1 MTSET
6 LEIRRKRL
14 KYRSQHRG
22 TKELDLLLGR
32 FAAERLDALDA
43 AQLERFE
50 ALLEAPSPLVYDW
63 ITGQGDPPPEMDT
76 DILHYLRDFTLRPL
90 TQDS

>member
-1 MTSET
+1 MTSES

-32 FAAERLDALDA
+32 FAAERLDALDPD
-43 AQLERFE
+43 QIDCFE
-50 ALLEAPSPLVYDW
+50 ALLEAPSPLVYAW
-63 ITGQGDPPPEMDT
+63 VIGQDAPPPEMDS
-76 DILHYLRDFTLRPL
+76 DILQLLRDFTLRPL
-90 TQDS
+90 TRRP

>member
-1 MTSET
+1 MIPEK

-32 FAAERLDALDA
+32 FAMDRLDDLNSD
-43 AQLERFE
+43 QIDRFE
-50 ALLEAPSPLVYDW
+50 ALLDLPSPLVYAW
-63 ITGQGDPPPEMDT
+63 VTGQDNPPPEMDT
-76 DILHYLRDFTLRPL
+76 DVLRLLREFILP
-90 TQDS
+90 S

>member
-1 MTSET
+1 MTPES

-32 FAAERLDALDA
+32 FAAARLDALDA
-43 AQLERFE
+43 AQVDRFE
-50 ALLEAPSPLVYDW
+50 ALLEAPSPLVYAW
-63 ITGQGDPPPEMDT
+63 VTGQDAPPPEFDR
-76 DILHYLRDFTLRPL
+76 DVLRLLRDFVLRR
-90 TQDS
+90 

>member
-1 MTSET
+1 MTSES
-6 LEIRRKRL
+6 LDIRRKRL

-43 AQLERFE
+43 DQIDRFE
-50 ALLEAPSPLVYDW
+50 ALLEAPSPLVYAW
-63 ITGQGDPPPEMDT
+63 VTGQDDPPPEFDC
-76 DILHYLRDFTLRPL
+76 DVLRLLRDFVLRP
-90 TQDS
+90 

>member
-1 MTSET
+1 MTPES

-32 FAAERLDALDA
+32 FAAARLDALDA
-43 AQLERFE
+43 AQVDRFE
-50 ALLEAPSPLVYDW
+50 ALLEAPSPLVYAW
-63 ITGQGDPPPEMDT
+63 VTGQDVPPPELDS
-76 DILHYLRDFTLRPL
+76 DVLRLLRDFIPKVLSNDP
-90 TQDS
+90 

>member
-1 MTSET
+1 MTPES

-22 TKELDLLLGR
+22 TKELDFLLGR

-43 AQLERFE
+43 AQVARFE
-50 ALLEAPSPLVYDW
+50 ALLEAPSPLVYAW
-63 ITGQGDPPPEMDT
+63 VTGQDAPPPELDS
-76 DILHYLRDFTLRPL
+76 DVLRLLRDFVLGP
-90 TQDS
+90 

>member
-32 FAAERLDALDA
+32 FAAERLDALDPD
-43 AQLERFE
+43 QIDRFE
-50 ALLEAPSPLVYDW
+50 ALLEAPSPLVYAW
-63 ITGQGDPPPEMDT
+63 VIGQDDPPPELDN
-76 DILHYLRDFTLRPL
+76 DIFQMLRDFTLQP
-90 TQDS
+90 

>member
-1 MTSET
+1 MTPES

-22 TKELDLLLGR
+22 TKELDFLLGR

-43 AQLERFE
+43 AQVARFE
-50 ALLEAPSPLVYDW
+50 ALLEAPSPLVYAW
-63 ITGQGDPPPEMDT
+63 VTGQDAPPPELDS
-76 DILHYLRDFTLRPL
+76 DVLRLLRDFVLRR
-90 TQDS
+90 

>member
-6 LEIRRKRL
+6 LDIRRKRL

-32 FAAERLDALDA
+32 FAAARLDALDA
-43 AQLERFE
+43 AQVDRFE
-50 ALLEAPSPLVYDW
+50 ALLEAPSPLVYAW
-63 ITGQGDPPPEMDT
+63 VIGQDAPPPELDS
-76 DILHYLRDFTLRPL
+76 DVLRLLRDFVLGP
-90 TQDS
+90 

>member
-1 MTSET
+1 VSPES

-32 FAAERLDALDA
+32 FAAARLDTLDA
-43 AQLERFE
+43 AQVDRFE
-50 ALLEAPSPLVYDW
+50 ALLDVPSPLVYAWVIGRD
-63 ITGQGDPPPEMDT
+63 DPPPELDS
-76 DILHYLRDFTLRPL
+76 DVLRLLRDFVPRPP
-90 TQDS
+90 TQRP

>member
-6 LEIRRKRL
+6 LDIRRKRL

-32 FAAERLDALDA
+32 FAAARLDALDA
-43 AQLERFE
+43 AQVDRFE
-50 ALLEAPSPLVYDW
+50 ALLEAPSPLVYAW
-63 ITGQGDPPPEMDT
+63 VTGQDAPPPELDS
-76 DILHYLRDFTLRPL
+76 DVLRLLRDFVLRR
-90 TQDS
+90 

>member
-1 MTSET
+1 MTPEN

-32 FAAERLDALDA
+32 FAAARLDALDPD
-43 AQLERFE
+43 QIDRFE
-50 ALLEAPSPLVYDW
+50 ALLEAPSPLVYAW
-63 ITGQGDPPPEMDT
+63 VIGQDDPPPEMDS
-76 DILHYLRDFTLRPL
+76 DILQMLKDFTLQPPAQR
-90 TQDS
+90 S

>member
-1 MTSET
+1 MTPES

-43 AQLERFE
+43 AQVARFE
-50 ALLEAPSPLVYDW
+50 ALLEAPSPLVYAW
-63 ITGQGDPPPEMDT
+63 VIGQDAPPPDMDT
-76 DILHYLRDFTLRPL
+76 DILHLLRDFTRRP
-90 TQDS
+90 

>member
-1 MTSET
+1 MTPET

-32 FAAERLDALDA
+32 FAAARLDTLNAGQID
-43 AQLERFE
+43 RFE
-50 ALLEAPSPLVYDW
+50 ALLDAPSPLVYAW
-63 ITGQGDPPPEMDT
+63 VIGQDDPPPDMDT
-76 DILHYLRDFTLRPL
+76 DILLLLRDFTLRP
-90 TQDS
+90 

>member
-1 MTSET
+1 MTPES

-32 FAAERLDALDA
+32 FAAARLDALDA
-43 AQLERFE
+43 AQVDRFE
-50 ALLEAPSPLVYDW
+50 ALLEAPSPLVYAW
-63 ITGQGDPPPEMDT
+63 VTGQDAPPPELDS
-76 DILHYLRDFTLRPL
+76 DVLRLLRDFIPKVLSNDP
-90 TQDS
+90 

>member
-32 FAAERLDALDA
+32 FAAQRLDALDA
-43 AQLERFE
+43 GQVERFE
-50 ALLEAPSPLVYDW
+50 ALLEAPSPLVYAW
-63 ITGQGDPPPEMDT
+63 ITGQDAPPPELDS
-76 DILHYLRDFTLRPL
+76 DVLRLLRAFVLRP
-90 TQDS
+90 

>member
-1 MTSET
+1 MTPES

-43 AQLERFE
+43 AQVARFE
-50 ALLEAPSPLVYDW
+50 ALLEAPSPLVYAW
-63 ITGQGDPPPEMDT
+63 VTGQDAPPPELDS
-76 DILHYLRDFTLRPL
+76 DVLRLLRDFVLRR
-90 TQDS
+90 

>member
-1 MTSET
+1 MTPES

-32 FAAERLDALDA
+32 FAAARLDTLDA
-43 AQLERFE
+43 AQIERFA
-50 ALLEAPSPLVYDW
+50 ALLEAPWPLVYAW
-63 ITGQGDPPPEMDT
+63 VIGQDAPPPELDS
-76 DILHYLRDFTLRPL
+76 DVLRLLRDFIPKVLSNDP
-90 TQDS
+90 

>member
-1 MTSET
+1 MTTES

-32 FAAERLDALDA
+32 FAAERLDALDPD
-43 AQLERFE
+43 QIDRFE
-50 ALLEAPSPLVYDW
+50 ALLDLPSPLVYAW
-63 ITGQGDPPPEMDT
+63 VTGQGNPPPELDS
-76 DILHYLRDFTLRPL
+76 DVLHLVRDFTLR
-90 TQDS
+90 S